1 MAALFKLC
9 FTRKQFHESQKPKL
23 MSTTAIIFWIVVLL
37 VLAIYVGSKLLGQDV
52 NIEEGVEEE
61 DRYM

>member
-1 MAALFKLC
+1 MARIEAALFTTFKN
-9 FTRKQFHESQKPKL
+9 QKF

>member
-1 MAALFKLC
+1 
-9 FTRKQFHESQKPKL
+9 